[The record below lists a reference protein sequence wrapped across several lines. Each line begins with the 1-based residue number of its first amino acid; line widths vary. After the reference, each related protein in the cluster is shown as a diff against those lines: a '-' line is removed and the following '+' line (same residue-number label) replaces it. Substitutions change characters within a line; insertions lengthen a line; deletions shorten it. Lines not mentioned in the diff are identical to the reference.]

1 MRLAVSRN
9 NLTEGQ
15 SGATTSSLSK
25 LDRSEMDIIFEEIAE
40 VTIKTMSN
48 QIGNN
53 NQSQQDG
60 TEVRFEGN
68 YHSGY
73 N

>member
-25 LDRSEMDIIFEEIAE
+25 LDRSEKNTMLESKE
-40 VTIKTMSN
+40 VTVKTMNS
-48 QIGNN
+48 
-53 NQSQQDG
+53 
-60 TEVRFEGN
+60 
-68 YHSGY
+68 
-73 N
+73 